1 MKCDFCGCDLPLI
14 FATNDRDALFDKVES
29 IDISEPGAR
38 LCVDLNE
45 YCVYEFYR
53 TEAFKSPDGYEHLC
67 KKCANG
73 LDAFGSALLER
84 DCRRRVMNY
93 RNSAANAL
101 HKIRG
106 KEIHPYMVS
115 VDLGI
120 KDLPVAS
127 VFRKDGDHWVL
138 TNEILGDEVG
148 RIMNYMEGSEHAK

>member
-53 TEAFKSPDGYEHLC
+53 TEAFQSPDGYEHLC
-67 KKCANG
+67 MKCAAC

-84 DCRRRVMNY
+84 DCHRRVLNY
-93 RNSAANAL
+93 RNTAANAL
-101 HKIRG
+101 HTLRG
-106 KEIHPYMVS
+106 KEIHPYLIG
-115 VDLGI
+115 VDIGI
-120 KDLPVAS
+120 KDHPVAQ
-127 VFRKDGDHWVL
+127 VLRKDGDRWVL
-138 TNEILGDEVG
+138 TNTVLGDAVG
-148 RIMNYMEGSEHAK
+148 HLMTYMEDSEHDK

>member
-1 MKCDFCGCDLPLI
+1 MTCDFCGGDLPVL
-14 FATNDRDALFDKVES
+14 AASNDRDALFDSAERIEVEQGS
-29 IDISEPGAR
+29 HIC
-38 LCVDLNE
+38 LDLNQ
-45 YCVYEFYR
+45 YCIYEFWR
-53 TEAFKSPDGYEHLC
+53 TESVQPMDRYKHLC
-67 KKCANG
+67 KKCASG

-101 HKIRG
+101 CKIRG

-120 KDLPVAS
+120 KDLPVAL

-138 TNEILGDEVG
+138 TNEILGDDVG
-148 RIMNYMEGSEHAK
+148 HIMNYMEGSEHAK